1 MRAWINIISHNTQSR
16 RTQMTL
22 RKALA
27 LAIGI
32 TITGTGAAFAGS
44 TPLSDIEL
52 DRVSAQGIQTIRN
65 ESLNPVNDQNN
76 NLDSVQLNDFAQ
88 ESSTVEGLVNS
99 AVSAVNASANLLYG
113 DETTSSAVTQENTNT
128 AENHVNDAF
137 AVDND
142 AYAQNINK
150 QTQAVTNSQ
159 GSSIDDQ
166 ENNNNSVQLND
177 DAQRFSEGV
186 SLINSAFSA
195 VNFGLNVYSSDSE
208 SITGGSVTQTNT
220 QNAFNMNNTADGFED
235 AYAQNFEQ
243 SIFTQQISNAQSS
256 IVTYQDNNNNSVQVN
271 DQAQQNAV
279 VDSLVNTAKS
289 AVNIGANLATVGDVT
304 GTDVSQTNTATA
316 ENHVNRAF
324 SSDGNAYAENLNK
337 QTQNILN
344 GQANSVNNLPASIED
359 QENNNN
365 SVQLNHDAQQNASAV
380 LVENSAS
387 SAVNAG
393 LNVLNAGDITNSQ
406 NTISQT
412 NDQTAEN
419 FNNYADGE
427 VDAKARNWE
436 TALHPGQYIDNQYA
450 TIFDQDN
457 NNNSVQLNDNAQ
469 QNVTADKVINSANSA
484 VNVGQNLLNWDTA
497 GGDITNSVVHQE
509 NTQTAK
515 NHYNDAFAFDGEAT
529 AKNKFKQTQIVNNFF
544 TTDLSQG
551 TQDNNMNSVQLNDNA
566 QQYARA
572 VVLINSAGSAV
583 NAGLNVIRV
592 GSIGT
597 SCITQTNT
605 NTAVNF
611 SNRADGGTFAYAINR
626 N

>member
-1 MRAWINIISHNTQSR
+1 
-16 RTQMTL
+16 MTL

-32 TITGTGAAFAGS
+32 TIAGTGAAFAGS
-44 TPLSDIEL
+44 TPLSDTEM
-52 DRVSAQGIQTIRN
+52 DRVSAQGIQTIVN
-65 ESLNPVNDQNN
+65 QSILPVNDQNN

-113 DETTSSAVTQENTNT
+113 SETTSSGITQTNDNE
-128 AENHVNDAF
+128 AQNHVNDAF
-137 AVDND
+137 AFDND

-150 QTQAVTNSQ
+150 QTQYVNNDHL
-159 GSSIDDQ
+159 SIIEDQ

-177 DAQRFSEGV
+177 NAQQNSVGV

-195 VNFGLNVYSSDSE
+195 DNFGLNVYSSDSE
-208 SITGGSVTQTNT
+208 PITGGSLTQTNT
-220 QNAFNMNNTADGFED
+220 QNAFNMNNDADAVIGD
-235 AYAQNFEQ
+235 AYAQNYEDGQ
-243 SIFTQQISNAQSS
+243 ITQLIENAVGST
-256 IVTYQDNNNNSVQVN
+256 IEYQDNNDNSVQVN

-289 AVNIGANLATVGDVT
+289 ATNTGANLATVGDVT

-469 QNVTADKVINSANSA
+469 QNVTADKVVNSANSA
-484 VNVGQNLLNWDTA
+484 VNVGQNLLNWDTT

>member
-1 MRAWINIISHNTQSR
+1 
-16 RTQMTL
+16 MTL

-32 TITGTGAAFAGS
+32 TITGSGAAFAGS
-44 TPLSDIEL
+44 APLSDTEM
-52 DRVSAQGIQTIRN
+52 DRVSAQGIQTIVN
-65 ESLNPVNDQNN
+65 QSILLVNDQNN

-128 AENHVNDAF
+128 AQNHVNDSF

-150 QTQAVTNSQ
+150 QTQYVNNDFAFIGFQ
-159 GSSIDDQ
+159 D
-166 ENNNNSVQLND
+166 NNNNSVQLND
-177 DAQRFSEGV
+177 DAQRNSEGV
-186 SLINSAFSA
+186 SIINSAFSA
-195 VNFGLNVYSSDSE
+195 DNFGLNIYSSGSE
-208 SITGGSVTQTNT
+208 PIRGGTVTQTNT
-220 QNAFNMNNTADGFED
+220 QNAYNMNNTAEADNLGT
-235 AYAQNFEQ
+235 AYAQNYEEGQ
-243 SIFTQQISNAQSS
+243 VTQQIINGFGSF
-256 IVTYQDNNNNSVQVN
+256 IVSQNNNDNSVQVN

-289 AVNIGANLATVGDVT
+289 ATNTGANLATVGDLT
-304 GTDVSQTNTATA
+304 GTDVYQTNTARA
-316 ENHVNRAF
+316 ENHVNDAF
-324 SSDGNAYAENLNK
+324 SFDGDAFAENLNK
-337 QTQNILN
+337 QTQNIDNGVFAEVLN
-344 GQANSVNNLPASIED
+344 

-365 SVQLNHDAQQNASAV
+365 SVQLNDNAQQNASAV
-380 LVENSAS
+380 LIENSAT

-393 LNVLNAGDITNSQ
+393 LNVLNAGNILNSDD
-406 NTISQT
+406 TIEQT
-412 NDQTAEN
+412 NNQTAEN
-419 FNNYADGE
+419 FNNYADGGT
-427 VDAKARNWE
+427 DAEARNWE
-436 TALHPGQYIDNQYA
+436 QAANPGQYIANRDGSE
-450 TIFDQDN
+450 ISDQNN

-469 QNVTADKVINSANSA
+469 QNVTADKVVNSANSA
-484 VNVGQNLLNWDTA
+484 VNVGQNLLNWETT
-497 GGDITNSVVHQE
+497 GGDITNSEVNQT

-515 NHYNDAFAFDGEAT
+515 NHYNDAFAVDGVAT
-529 AKNKFKQTQIVNNFF
+529 AKNKYKQTQFVNNASD
-544 TTDLSQG
+544 TILSSG

-566 QQYARA
+566 QQFASA

>member
-1 MRAWINIISHNTQSR
+1 
-16 RTQMTL
+16 MTL

-32 TITGTGAAFAGS
+32 TIAGTGAAFAGS
-44 TPLSDIEL
+44 TPLSDTEM
-52 DRVSAQGIQTIRN
+52 DRVSAQGIQTIVN
-65 ESLNPVNDQNN
+65 QSILPVNDQNN

-113 DETTSSAVTQENTNT
+113 SETTSSGITQTNDNE
-128 AENHVNDAF
+128 AQNHVNDAF
-137 AVDND
+137 AFDND

-150 QTQAVTNSQ
+150 QTQYVNNDHL
-159 GSSIDDQ
+159 SIIEDQ

-177 DAQRFSEGV
+177 NAQQNSVGV

-195 VNFGLNVYSSDSE
+195 DNFGLNVYSSDSE
-208 SITGGSVTQTNT
+208 PITGGSLTQTNT
-220 QNAFNMNNTADGFED
+220 QNAFNMNNDADAVIGD
-235 AYAQNFEQ
+235 AYAQNYEDGQ
-243 SIFTQQISNAQSS
+243 ITQLIENAVGST
-256 IVTYQDNNNNSVQVN
+256 IEYQDNNNNSVQV
-271 DQAQQNAV
+271 
-279 VDSLVNTAKS
+279 
-289 AVNIGANLATVGDVT
+289 
-304 GTDVSQTNTATA
+304 
-316 ENHVNRAF
+316 
-324 SSDGNAYAENLNK
+324 
-337 QTQNILN
+337 
-344 GQANSVNNLPASIED
+344 
-359 QENNNN
+359 
-365 SVQLNHDAQQNASAV
+365 NHDAQQNASAV

-469 QNVTADKVINSANSA
+469 QNVTADKVVNSANSA
-484 VNVGQNLLNWDTA
+484 VNVGQNLLNWDTT